1 MKPLKI
7 IQDQL
12 SKLLAGP
19 KMVPQ
24 GLADLQRYFR
34 VYGPINFSRHNEE
47 DSIVFISENF
57 HYGSIVTSGKT
68 LEEVDRNVKDAILTA
83 FEIPSAYAKETGLQ
97 RLGKVATE
105 YAPA

>member
-12 SKLLAGP
+12 SKLISGP

-24 GLADLQRYFR
+24 GLAELQRYFR
-34 VYGPINFSRHNEE
+34 IHDPIHFIYHQE
-47 DSIVFISENF
+47 DGSIVAISENF
-57 HYGSIVTSGKT
+57 RYGSIVTSAKNMEQ
-68 LEEVDRNVKDAILTA
+68 LDQNIKDAILTA
-83 FEIPSAYAKETGLQ
+83 FEIPSVYAKQAGIKRTDQLT
-97 RLGKVATE
+97 TE